1 MANLHD
7 EKRNLVAY
15 YQLSYTFKCVA
26 KSERDGGLLED
37 RPSTVPLVVSP
48 VGAPPPPVAGPSSV
62 LHTIANIGGT
72 VNTPSQPSGQ
82 EGHHTVISRPI
93 SPPQYPPQLE
103 KVEAQAHLVG
113 VGSRTDVQPPEADAQ
128 PLLEKIAPVE
138 GPTGGGLNVVLVG
151 RNFPPWPTTI
161 YARFG
166 SMVAA
171 TVSHSVSLQPSRSK
185 IYSPG

>member
-7 EKRNLVAY
+7 EKRNLVAN

-26 KSERDGGLLED
+26 KAEREGGLLDD
-37 RPSTVPLVVSP
+37 RPSIVPLVVSP
-48 VGAPPPPVAGPSSV
+48 VGAPLPPMAGPSSV
-62 LHTIANIGGT
+62 LHATTDIGGT
-72 VNTPSQPSGQ
+72 VNTPSQPAGQ
-82 EGHHTVISRPI
+82 EGHHTSISRPI
-93 SPPQYPPQLE
+93 SPPRNPSQLE
-103 KVEAQAHLVG
+103 TVEAQPHLVG
-113 VGSRTDVQPPEADAQ
+113 VGSRTDVQRPEADVQ

-138 GPTGGGLNVVLVG
+138 GPTRGGLSIVLIG
-151 RNFPPWPTTI
+151 RNFPPWPTTV

-166 SMVAA
+166 SVVAA